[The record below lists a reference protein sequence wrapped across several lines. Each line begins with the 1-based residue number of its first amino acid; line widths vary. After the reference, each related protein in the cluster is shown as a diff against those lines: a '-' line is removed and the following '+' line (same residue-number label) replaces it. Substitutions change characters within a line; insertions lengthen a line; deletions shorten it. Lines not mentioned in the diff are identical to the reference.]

1 MILCLE
7 TSTAVCSVALVKDG
21 KVIALRESLDGQ
33 NHAEKITVFID
44 EVMKE
49 ANVSYRDLDA
59 VATSMGP
66 GSYTG
71 LRIGVSTAKGLCYAM
86 EKPLIAVD
94 TLAAMAHGFND
105 YKTTRLQDYKEVA
118 ETQRHRDAEFK
129 AQSSEF
135 KTQSSEFKAQSS
147 ESILCPMIDARRMEV
162 YSAFFNEQLER
173 ISETNAIIID
183 ENSFMEMK
191 QNDHLYLFGD
201 GADKLASLFENDENI
216 TVVERFHCSAAY
228 MAELAD
234 KAFKNKDFVDT
245 AYFEPFYLKNFV
257 PGMPKV
263 KGLE

>member
-1 MILCLE
+1 MILCIE
-7 TSTAVCSVALVKDG
+7 TSTAVCSVALVENG

-33 NHAEKITVFID
+33 NHAEKITIFID

-94 TLAAMAHGFND
+94 TLAAMAYGFKD
-105 YKTTRLQDYKEVA
+105 YKTTRLQDYKL
-118 ETQRHRDAEFK
+118 
-129 AQSSEF
+129 
-135 KTQSSEFKAQSS
+135 
-147 ESILCPMIDARRMEV
+147 ESTDILCPMIDARRMEV

-183 ENSFMEMK
+183 ENSFMELK
-191 QNDHLYLFGD
+191 QNNHLYLFGD

-216 TVVERFHCSAAY
+216 TVVEKFHCSAAY
-228 MAELAD
+228 MAQLAD
-234 KAFKNKDFVDT
+234 KAFKNNDFVDT

>member
-7 TSTAVCSVALVKDG
+7 TSTAVCSVALVENG

-33 NHAEKITVFID
+33 NHAEKITIFID

-94 TLAAMAHGFND
+94 TLAAMAYGFKD
-105 YKTTRLQDYKEVA
+105 YKTTRLQDYKL
-118 ETQRHRDAEFK
+118 
-129 AQSSEF
+129 
-135 KTQSSEFKAQSS
+135 
-147 ESILCPMIDARRMEV
+147 ESTDILCPMIDARRMEV
-162 YSAFFNEQLER
+162 YSAFFNEKLER

-191 QNDHLYLFGD
+191 QNNHLYLFGD

-216 TVVERFHCSAAY
+216 TVVEKFHCSAAY

-234 KAFKNKDFVDT
+234 KAFKNNDFVDT

>member
-7 TSTAVCSVALVKDG
+7 TSTAVCSVALVENG
-21 KVIALRESLDGQ
+21 NVIALRESLDGQ

-86 EKPLIAVD
+86 EKPLIAID
-94 TLAAMAHGFND
+94 TLSAMAYGFKD
-105 YKTTRLQDYKEVA
+105 YKTTRLQDYKLG
-118 ETQRHRDAEFK
+118 
-129 AQSSEF
+129 
-135 KTQSSEFKAQSS
+135 
-147 ESILCPMIDARRMEV
+147 SILCPMIDARRMEV
-162 YSAFFNEQLER
+162 YTAFFNDKLER
-173 ISETNAIIID
+173 TSETEALVVD
-183 ENSFMEMK
+183 ENSFMDMK
-191 QNDHLYLFGD
+191 QSHHLYLFGD
-201 GADKLASLFENDENI
+201 GADKLASLFENDERI
-216 TVVERFHCSAAY
+216 TVVEKFHCSASY
-228 MAELAD
+228 MAKLAD
-234 KAFKNKDFVDT
+234 EAFKNNDFVDT

-263 KGLE
+263 KGLN

>member
-7 TSTAVCSVALVKDG
+7 TSTAVCSVALVENG
-21 KVIALRESLDGQ
+21 NVVALRESLDGQ
-33 NHAEKITVFID
+33 NHAEKITLFID

-49 ANVSYRDLDA
+49 AGIAYKDLDA

-86 EKPLIAVD
+86 EKPLIAID
-94 TLAAMAHGFND
+94 TLAAMACGFLSQQSTANSQQIES
-105 YKTTRLQDYKEVA
+105 L
-118 ETQRHRDAEFK
+118 EFI
-129 AQSSEF
+129 
-135 KTQSSEFKAQSS
+135 AQSS

-162 YSAFFNEQLER
+162 YTAFFNEKLER
-173 ISETNAIIID
+173 TSETEALVID
-183 ENSFMEMK
+183 ENSFMELK
-191 QNDHLYLFGD
+191 QNNHLYLFGD
-201 GADKLASLFENDENI
+201 GADKLAALFENDENI
-216 TVVERFHCSAAY
+216 TVVEKFHCSAAY
-228 MAELAD
+228 MAKLAD
-234 KAFKNKDFVDT
+234 EAFTNKQFVDT

>member
-7 TSTAVCSVALVKDG
+7 TSTAVCSVSLVDKG
-21 KVIALRESLDGQ
+21 NVVALRESLDGQ

-49 ANVSYRDLDA
+49 AGVAYKDLDA

-71 LRIGVSTAKGLCYAM
+71 LRIGVSAAKGLCYAM
-86 EKPLIAVD
+86 EKPLIAID
-94 TLAAMAHGFND
+94 TLAAMAEGFKDN
-105 YKTTRLQDYKEVA
+105 KTTRQQDNKSAVGVDS
-118 ETQRHRDAEFK
+118 QCQC
-129 AQSSEF
+129 QS
-135 KTQSSEFKAQSS
+135 QSQCHQS

-162 YSAFFNEQLER
+162 YTAFFNEKMER
-173 ISETNAIIID
+173 ISETEALIVD
-183 ENSFMEMK
+183 ENSFMELK
-191 QNDHLYLFGD
+191 QNNHLYLFGD
-201 GADKLASLFENDENI
+201 GADKLASLFENEANI
-216 TVVERFHCSAAY
+216 TVVEKFHCSASY
-228 MAELAD
+228 MAKLAED
-234 KAFKNKDFVDT
+234 AFNNKQFVDV

>member
-7 TSTAVCSVALVKDG
+7 TSTAVCSVALVENG

-33 NHAEKITVFID
+33 NHAEKITIFID

-94 TLAAMAHGFND
+94 TLAAMAYGFKD
-105 YKTTRLQDYKEVA
+105 YKTTRLQDYKL
-118 ETQRHRDAEFK
+118 
-129 AQSSEF
+129 
-135 KTQSSEFKAQSS
+135 
-147 ESILCPMIDARRMEV
+147 ESTDILCPMIDARRMEV

-191 QNDHLYLFGD
+191 QNNHLYLFGD

-216 TVVERFHCSAAY
+216 TVVEKFHCSAAY
-228 MAELAD
+228 MAQLAD
-234 KAFKNKDFVDT
+234 KAFKNNDFVDT

>member
-7 TSTAVCSVALVKDG
+7 TSTAVCSVALVENG

-33 NHAEKITVFID
+33 NHAEKITIFID

-86 EKPLIAVD
+86 EKPLIAID
-94 TLAAMAHGFND
+94 TLAAMAWGFRG
-105 YKTTRLQDYKEVA
+105 YKTTRLQDNKL
-118 ETQRHRDAEFK
+118 
-129 AQSSEF
+129 
-135 KTQSSEFKAQSS
+135 
-147 ESILCPMIDARRMEV
+147 ESTDTLCPMIDARRMEV
-162 YSAFFNEQLER
+162 YSAFFNEKLER
-173 ISETNAIIID
+173 ISETSAIVID

-191 QNDHLYLFGD
+191 QNCHLYLFGD

-216 TVVERFHCSAAY
+216 TVVEKFHCSAAY

-234 KAFKNKDFVDT
+234 KAFKNNDFVDT

>member
-1 MILCLE
+1 MILCIE
-7 TSTAVCSVALVKDG
+7 TSTAVCSVALVENG

-33 NHAEKITVFID
+33 NHAEKITIFID

-94 TLAAMAHGFND
+94 TLAAMAYGFKD
-105 YKTTRLQDYKEVA
+105 YKTTRLQDYKL
-118 ETQRHRDAEFK
+118 
-129 AQSSEF
+129 
-135 KTQSSEFKAQSS
+135 
-147 ESILCPMIDARRMEV
+147 ESTDILCPMIDARRMEV

-191 QNDHLYLFGD
+191 QNNHLYLFGD

-216 TVVERFHCSAAY
+216 TVVEKFHCSAAY
-228 MAELAD
+228 MAELAELH
-234 KAFKNKDFVDT
+234 FR
-245 AYFEPFYLKNFV
+245 ER
-257 PGMPKV
+257 
-263 KGLE
+263 